1 MSYTLLAVFLVL
13 AALGV
18 PLAVALGLGV
28 IATLL
33 VFDLPLDLVPQSM
46 YTSMNSFLLV
56 AVPLFILAGNI
67 MAGGGISDR
76 IFHAAEAVVG
86 RWRGG
91 LGQVNILGSAVFG
104 GISGSSVADVA
115 SLGQIEIKAMTD
127 HKYPRDYAAAMTM
140 VTSTLSS
147 VIPPSILMIVAAAA
161 AGESIGAALAGGI
174 GPSVVFIVSLMVLNY
189 VTAVRRG
196 YGEVSR
202 TSLRAAVRSIAVGL
216 PALGGPVVILGG
228 IFGGFVTPTEAAGLA
243 VVYSLAVGVLLY
255 RDLGVRAIPGML
267 IRSGVSTGTVLFIA
281 MVASAASYIFTIDGL
296 PVRVSTAVAEVSD
309 DPTVVMLLLGV
320 VLVLVGTVMDIIAAI
335 LILVPV
341 LMPTA
346 LAVGIDPIHFVV
358 FLVAA
363 LSFGLVTPPV
373 GVCLFATSYVS
384 RLPIE
389 RIARASRPHYLIM
402 LVALVVLAVVPQVTL
417 WPVELLTD
425 RGVP

>member
-1 MSYTLLAVFLVL
+1 MSYTLLAVFLLL
-13 AALGV
+13 AVFGV

-28 IATLL
+28 IVTL
-33 VFDLPLDLVPQSM
+33 VAYDLPLALLPQSM

-76 IFHAAEAVVG
+76 IFHAAENVVG

-91 LGQVNILGSAVFG
+91 LGQVNIISSAVFG

-115 SLGQIEIKAMTD
+115 SIGQIEIKAMTD
-127 HKYPRDYAAAMTM
+127 HKYPRPYAAAMTM

-161 AGESIGAALAGGI
+161 AGESVGAALAGGI
-174 GPSVVFIVSLMVLNY
+174 GPSVLFIVALMVLNY
-189 VTAVRRG
+189 VTAVRKG

-202 TSLRAAVRSIAVGL
+202 ASFRTAARSIAVGL

-243 VVYSLAVGVLLY
+243 VVYSLIVAVFLY
-255 RDLGVRAIPGML
+255 RDMGVNQIPDML

-281 MVASAASYIFTIDGL
+281 MTASAASYIFTIDGL
-296 PVRVSTAVAEVSD
+296 PVRVTEAVASISD
-309 DPTVVMLLLGV
+309 NPTVVMLLIGLI
-320 VLVLVGTVMDIIAAI
+320 LVLVGTVMDIIAAI

-358 FLVAA
+358 FLVAC
-363 LSFGLVTPPV
+363 LSMGLVTPPV

-384 RLPIE
+384 GLSIE
-389 RIARASRPHYLIM
+389 EIAKAARPHYAIM
-402 LVALVVLAVVPQVTL
+402 TVVLVLLAVVPQFTL
-417 WPVELLTD
+417 WPVEWLTD
-425 RGVP
+425 R

>member
-1 MSYTLLAVFLVL
+1 MSYTLIGVFLAL
-13 AALGV
+13 SLLGV

-28 IATLL
+28 VATLL
-33 VFDLPLDLVPQSM
+33 IYDFPLDLMAQQM
-46 YTSMNSFLLV
+46 YTAMNSFLLV

-76 IFHAAEAVVG
+76 IFHAAESVVG

-91 LGQVNILGSAVFG
+91 LGQVNIIASAVFG

-115 SLGQIEIKAMTD
+115 SIGKIEIKAMTD

-140 VTSTLSS
+140 ATATLSS
-147 VIPPSILMIVAAAA
+147 VIPPSILMIIAAAA
-161 AGESIGAALAGGI
+161 AGESVGAALAGGI
-174 GPSVVFIVSLMVLNY
+174 GPSVLFIVSLMILNY
-189 VTAVRRG
+189 VMAVRHG
-196 YGEVSR
+196 YGEISR
-202 TSLRAAVRSIAVGL
+202 TSFRKAAVSVAVGI

-243 VVYSLAVGVLLY
+243 VVYSLIVGVLLY
-255 RDLGVRAIPGML
+255 RDMGVRQIPAML

-281 MVASAASYIFTIDGL
+281 MVASAASYIFTVDGL
-296 PVRVSTAVAEVSD
+296 PVRVADAVARMSD

-335 LILVPV
+335 LILIPV

-346 LAVGIDPIHFVV
+346 LAAGVDPIHFVV

-384 RLPIE
+384 GLSIE
-389 RIARASRPHYLIM
+389 RIAKAARPHYAIM
-402 LVALVVLAVVPQVTL
+402 LVALTLLAVVPEFTL

-425 RGVP
+425 R

>member
-1 MSYTLLAVFLVL
+1 VSYTLIGIFLVL
-13 AALGV
+13 SLLGV
-18 PLAVALGLGV
+18 PLAVGLGV
-28 IATLL
+28 GVIVTLL
-33 VFDLPLDLVPQSM
+33 IYDLPLGLMPQSM
-46 YTSMNSFLLV
+46 YTAMNSFLLV

-91 LGQVNILGSAVFG
+91 LGQVNILASAVFG

-115 SLGQIEIKAMTD
+115 SIGQIEIKAMTD

-140 VTSTLSS
+140 ATSTLSS

-161 AGESIGAALAGGI
+161 AGESVGAALAGGI
-174 GPSVVFIVSLMVLNY
+174 GPSVIFIVSLMILNY
-189 VTAVRRG
+189 LMAVRHG

-202 TSLRAAVRSIAVGL
+202 TSFRAAARSIAVGI

-243 VVYSLAVGVLLY
+243 VVYSLLVGVLLY
-255 RDLGVRAIPGML
+255 RDLGVRQIPGML

-296 PVRVSTAVAEVSD
+296 PVRVADAVARVSD
-309 DPTVVMLLLGV
+309 NPTVVMLLLGV
-320 VLVLVGTVMDIIAAI
+320 VLVVVGTVMDIIAAI
-335 LILVPV
+335 LILIPV

-346 LAVGIDPIHFVV
+346 LVAGVDPIHFVV
-358 FLVAA
+358 FLVAC

-384 RLPIE
+384 GLSIE
-389 RIARASRPHYLIM
+389 RIAKAARPHYAIM
-402 LVALVVLAVVPQVTL
+402 LVALVLLAVFPQITL

-425 RGVP
+425 R

>member
-1 MSYTLLAVFLVL
+1 MSYTLIGVFLVL
-13 AALGV
+13 SLLGV
-18 PLAVALGLGV
+18 PLAVSLGLGV
-28 IATLL
+28 LATL
-33 VFDLPLDLVPQSM
+33 VIYDLPTSLLAQSM

-76 IFHAAEAVVG
+76 IFVAAESVVG

-91 LGQVNILGSAVFG
+91 LGQVNIIGSAVFG

-115 SLGQIEIKAMTD
+115 SIGQIEIKAMTD

-147 VIPPSILMIVAAAA
+147 VIPPSILMIVAAAV
-161 AGESIGAALAGGI
+161 AGESVGAALAGGF
-174 GPSVVFIVSLMVLNY
+174 GPSVLFIVSLMILNY
-189 VTAVRRG
+189 VLSVRRG

-202 TSLRAAVRSIAVGL
+202 ASFRTAARNIAVGL

-243 VVYSLAVGVLLY
+243 VVYSVLVGVLLY
-255 RDLGVRAIPGML
+255 RDMGVRQIPDML
-267 IRSGVSTGTVLFIA
+267 IRSGISTGTVLFIA

-296 PVRVSTAVAEVSD
+296 PVRVSAAVAGISD
-309 DPTVVMLLLGV
+309 NPTVVILLIGL
-320 VLVLVGTVMDIIAAI
+320 VLVLVGTFMDIIAAI
-335 LILVPV
+335 LILIPV

-358 FLVAA
+358 FFVAC
-363 LSFGLVTPPV
+363 LSLGLVTPPV
-373 GVCLFATSYVS
+373 GVCLFAASYVS
-384 RLPIE
+384 GLSIE
-389 RIARASRPHYLIM
+389 RIAKAARPHYAIM
-402 LVALVVLAVVPQVTL
+402 VVALIVLGVVPEFTL
-417 WPVELLTD
+417 WPVEWLTD
-425 RGVP
+425 R

>member
-1 MSYTLLAVFLVL
+1 VSYTLIAVFLL
-13 AALGV
+13 LSLLGV
-18 PLAVALGLGV
+18 PLAVSLGLGV
-28 IATLL
+28 IVTLL
-33 VFDLPLDLVPQSM
+33 VYDFPLDLLAQSM

-91 LGQVNILGSAVFG
+91 LGQVNIIGSAVFG

-115 SLGQIEIKAMTD
+115 SIGQIEIKAMTD

-161 AGESIGAALAGGI
+161 AGESVGAALAGGI
-174 GPSVVFIVSLMVLNY
+174 GPSVLFIVSLMILNY
-189 VTAVRRG
+189 VMAVRRG

-202 TSLRAAVRSIAVGL
+202 ATFRQAGRKILVGL
-216 PALGGPVVILGG
+216 PALGGPIVILGG

-243 VVYSLAVGVLLY
+243 VVYSVLVGVLLY
-255 RDLGVRAIPGML
+255 RDMSPRQIPKML
-267 IRSGVSTGTVLFIA
+267 IESGISTGTVLFIA
-281 MVASAASYIFTIDGL
+281 MVASAASYIFTVDGL
-296 PVRVSTAVAEVSD
+296 PVQVAEAVAQVSD
-309 DPTVVMLLLGV
+309 DPTVVLLLLGV

-346 LAVGIDPIHFVV
+346 LAAGVDPIHFVV
-358 FLVAA
+358 FLVAC
-363 LSFGLVTPPV
+363 LSLGLVTPPV

-384 RLPIE
+384 GLSIE
-389 RIARASRPHYLIM
+389 RIAKAARPHYAIM
-402 LVALVVLAVVPQVTL
+402 LVALVVLAVVPQFTL
-417 WPVELLTD
+417 WPVEWLTS
-425 RGVP
+425 R